1 MKGPHGLAPEVP
13 EDRMTK
19 QPTRGLLGLS
29 ISETA
34 LQPQPCCPRVPEG
47 TAAVTRSSNEAC
59 GEGQP
64 GHRDYASPHPTPP
77 GLSIGTG
84 WRWGL

>member
-1 MKGPHGLAPEVP
+1 
-13 EDRMTK
+13 MTK

-47 TAAVTRSSNEAC
+47 TAAVTRSSNKAC

-64 GHRDYASPHPTPP
+64 GHRDYASPHSSPRDCPLAL
-77 GLSIGTG
+77 GGDGGSKF
-84 WRWGL
+84 